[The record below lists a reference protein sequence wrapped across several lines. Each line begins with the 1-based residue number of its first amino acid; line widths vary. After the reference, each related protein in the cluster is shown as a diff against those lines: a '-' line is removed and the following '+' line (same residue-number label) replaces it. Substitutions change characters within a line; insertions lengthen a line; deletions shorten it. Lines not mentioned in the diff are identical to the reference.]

1 MKLAVLKE
9 TYPGE
14 RRVALVPAAIKPLQK
29 IGCDVLVEAG
39 AGAEAGFS
47 DDDYVDAGATVCSRD
62 ECFSAEVVCQVRCL
76 GANPQACEADLAA
89 YRDGQTVIGTCDPL
103 GSAERVRDA
112 SARGIS
118 LLALELIPRIT
129 RAQSMDVLSSM
140 ACVAGYRAVILA
152 AAELSK
158 MFPLM
163 MTAAGTLSPAR
174 AFVIGAGVAGLQAI
188 ATAKRLGAVVQA
200 YDVRPAVREQVESLG
215 GKFVELELE
224 AGGAEDKG
232 GYAKAMGEDFYR
244 RQRELMASVVA
255 ESDVVISTAA
265 IPGKQSPLLITADA
279 VKAMPAGGVIVDLA
293 AERGG
298 NCELSRPDERV
309 DIDGVTILG
318 PTNLPSE
325 IPNHAS
331 QMFSKNVTT
340 LVQHLVNE
348 QKIDFDL
355 NDEITAGTL
364 ATYQGELI
372 HPRLREILGM
382 QPLADD
388 ADNSDS
394 ESAETKSDDAESGAT
409 DSNSTRGGNA

>member
-1 MKLAVLKE
+1 
-9 TYPGE
+9 
-14 RRVALVPAAIKPLQK
+14 
-29 IGCDVLVEAG
+29 
-39 AGAEAGFS
+39 
-47 DDDYVDAGATVCSRD
+47 
-62 ECFSAEVVCQVRCL
+62 
-76 GANPQACEADLAA
+76 
-89 YRDGQTVIGTCDPL
+89 
-103 GSAERVRDA
+103 
-112 SARGIS
+112 
-118 LLALELIPRIT
+118 
-129 RAQSMDVLSSM
+129 
-140 ACVAGYRAVILA
+140 
-152 AAELSK
+152 
-158 MFPLM
+158 
-163 MTAAGTLSPAR
+163 
-174 AFVIGAGVAGLQAI
+174 
-188 ATAKRLGAVVQA
+188 
-200 YDVRPAVREQVESLG
+200 
-215 GKFVELELE
+215 
-224 AGGAEDKG
+224 
-232 GYAKAMGEDFYR
+232 
-244 RQRELMASVVA
+244 
-255 ESDVVISTAA
+255 
-265 IPGKQSPLLITADA
+265 LITADA